1 MIAKIAVSAARF
13 SMDKP
18 YSYRF
23 GEEMRLVP
31 GVRVMVP
38 FGNGN
43 RRTEGVVLSVENG
56 DESKL
61 KSVDQALDPVPLIT
75 PQMLRLAAFIRERY
89 FCTFYEAI
97 RVMLPAGLWFR
108 EVERFSLVEGACW
121 EESQTA
127 SEEMKAIC
135 AKKLAHITSIC
146 RSVDKLGL

>member
-43 RRTEGVVLSVENG
+43 RRTEGVVLAVEEG

-61 KSVDQALDPVPLIT
+61 KSVDQALDAEPLIT
-75 PQMLRLAAFIRERY
+75 PRMLRLAAFIRERN
-89 FCTFYEAI
+89 FCTF
-97 RVMLPAGLWFR
+97 
-108 EVERFSLVEGACW
+108 
-121 EESQTA
+121 
-127 SEEMKAIC
+127 
-135 AKKLAHITSIC
+135 
-146 RSVDKLGL
+146 